1 MSDLDALAADLNKAA
16 AGVQREAPVVVGAE
30 AARLVQIA
38 RQHAPRSTGTL
49 ANSIGAT
56 PGLGGLTAEVGP
68 TVDYAPFV
76 EYGTSR
82 MGPQPFMGPAADQI
96 ESDFTEAMEALGGD
110 VL

>member
-16 AGVQREAPVVVGAE
+16 AGVQREAPVVVGAQ

-38 RQHAPRSTGTL
+38 RQYAPRSTGTL
-49 ANSIGAT
+49 ANSIGST
-56 PGLGGLTAEVGP
+56 TGLGLSVEVGP
-68 TVDYAPFV
+68 TVAYAPFV

-82 MGPQPFMGPAADQI
+82 MGPRPFMGPAADQI
-96 ESDFTEAMEALGGD
+96 QGDFAAAMEALGGD